1 MYHFAICDDDPVF
14 LDNLTALL
22 EETLREDSVPFSL
35 DTYTDTAPLFQAV
48 EQEGKQYHVLLLDI
62 LMEKETG
69 IALAR
74 RLRDA
79 GTRSS
84 IIFITSTPEFA
95 LESFDVNPIHYLLKP
110 VSRGALR
117 GALKR
122 CLEVQKRDAVFTL
135 ACSGKS
141 SRLIRL
147 NEILYAEIFL
157 SELKIHLKEGGSVTG
172 VGKLS
177 EMLAQLPESWFY
189 RCHRSFVVNLE
200 EVVGIRRFDFILEN
214 GRHVPIAQRKY
225 NEAMRAL
232 SLYKG

>member
-1 MYHFAICDDDPVF
+1 MYCFAICDDDPVF
-14 LDNLTALL
+14 LNNLTALL
-22 EETLREDSVPFSL
+22 EETLREDSIPFSL
-35 DTYTDTAPLFQAV
+35 DTYVDTTPLFQAV

-74 RLRDA
+74 RLRNA
-79 GTRSS
+79 GARSS

-110 VSRGALR
+110 VSVGSLRVALR
-117 GALKR
+117 R
-122 CLEVQKRDAVFTL
+122 CMEVQKRDAVFTL
-135 ACSGKS
+135 TCPDKS

-147 NEILYAEIFL
+147 NDILYAEIFL
-157 SELKIHLKEGGSVTG
+157 TELKIHLKDGESVAG

-225 NEAMRAL
+225 GEAMRIL

>member
-1 MYHFAICDDDPVF
+1 MYRFAICDDDPVF
-14 LDNLTALL
+14 LDSLTALL
-22 EETLREDSVPFSL
+22 EETLREDSVPFGL

-110 VSRGALR
+110 VTAEPCGAR
-117 GALKR
+117 SSAAWR
-122 CLEVQKRDAVFTL
+122 CKSGTLCSPSPAPAKAAV
-135 ACSGKS
+135 
-141 SRLIRL
+141 
-147 NEILYAEIFL
+147 
-157 SELKIHLKEGGSVTG
+157 
-172 VGKLS
+172 
-177 EMLAQLPESWFY
+177 
-189 RCHRSFVVNLE
+189 
-200 EVVGIRRFDFILEN
+200 
-214 GRHVPIAQRKY
+214 
-225 NEAMRAL
+225 
-232 SLYKG
+232 